1 MNYYWNSF
9 WREYRNNMQVKKLKN
24 SKIYHIVMD
33 IQRIGNR
40 AVRKAQERNRKL
52 GIPNA
57 YSRNGVIYYEEAKKK
72 K

>member
-1 MNYYWNSF
+1 
-9 WREYRNNMQVKKLKN
+9 MQVKKLKN